1 MEVSC
6 LVDEVRKYCTLTK
19 LLQKSLQDTRKTF
32 HDINEARCV
41 IDSECMAYVWNI
53 KNNLSTGALVSRVL
67 SGKCCSDGNAIYFW
81 LVHDEEHNDI
91 VTRSTATAQKA

>member
-41 IDSECMAYVWNI
+41 IDSELMCICHKCKYKNI
-53 KNNLSTGALVSRVL
+53 HFTG
-67 SGKCCSDGNAIYFW
+67 
-81 LVHDEEHNDI
+81 
-91 VTRSTATAQKA
+91 VTSF

>member
-41 IDSECMAYVWNI
+41 IESELVYILILGVWERDNHW
-53 KNNLSTGALVSRVL
+53 K
-67 SGKCCSDGNAIYFW
+67 
-81 LVHDEEHNDI
+81 VHLLEK
-91 VTRSTATAQKA
+91 RSLLCYTNFTLNPGGTKKD

>member
-41 IDSECMAYVWNI
+41 IDSELTRKVF
-53 KNNLSTGALVSRVL
+53 LVDFSLQGCGYTSNPRH
-67 SGKCCSDGNAIYFW
+67 I
-81 LVHDEEHNDI
+81 
-91 VTRSTATAQKA
+91 

>member
-41 IDSECMAYVWNI
+41 IDSECMAYV
-53 KNNLSTGALVSRVL
+53 
-67 SGKCCSDGNAIYFW
+67 
-81 LVHDEEHNDI
+81 
-91 VTRSTATAQKA
+91 